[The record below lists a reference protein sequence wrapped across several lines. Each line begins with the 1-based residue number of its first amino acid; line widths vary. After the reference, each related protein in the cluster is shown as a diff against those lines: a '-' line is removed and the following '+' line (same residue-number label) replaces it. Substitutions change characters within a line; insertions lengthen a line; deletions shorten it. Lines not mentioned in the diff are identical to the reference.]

1 MLNYLSLFSGIG
13 APEKALVNLGVPFHL
28 VNYCEIDKYAS
39 KSYAAVHGVSE
50 DLNLWDV
57 TKITKD
63 NIKERIDFI
72 THGSPCFTGDTLVL
86 VKDKGYIPIKDVS
99 VGDKVLT
106 HRNKYS
112 EVTAS
117 QCTGNKDIYMIN
129 AMAFDSIE
137 CTENHRFYVRT
148 RHRVNTHIKGKAI
161 TYRNFDEPV
170 RSGLFYQCYRILK
183 EVNPKYFLMENVVM
197 KQEDESYI
205 SDSMRVK
212 PIRINSSL
220 LSAQLRDRLYW
231 TNIPNATVPKDKHIV
246 LNDILD
252 HGYSDR
258 DKARALLVSDC
269 RPLSDPKKMMHRY
282 KKFTTLIFKSKE
294 HYEECNNE
302 FLNLLNGKKSTAKF
316 WDEHDT
322 NVFDGVRYLNK
333 KERARLQTVPEKYV
347 ECMSEKEAA
356 DLLGDGWTVDVIAH
370 ILKGIKDEI
379 N

>member
-1 MLNYLSLFSGIG
+1 MENINNENTLNVLSLCDGMSCGQMALEKVGI
-13 APEKALVNLGVPFHL
+13 KV
-28 VNYCEIDKYAS
+28 DKYF
-39 KSYAAVHGVSE
+39 AAEIKEIAIKATKHNFPNTIHIG
-50 DLNLWDV
+50 DV
-57 TKITKD
+57 NKITYKD
-63 NIKERIDFI
+63 GVLHTENGDYEVQFDLVIF
-72 THGSPCFTGDTLVL
+72 GSPCQSFSRAMKT
-86 VKDKGYIPIKDVS
+86 DKRIGLD
-99 VGDKVLT
+99 D
-106 HRNKYS
+106 
-112 EVTAS
+112 
-117 QCTGNKDIYMIN
+117 
-129 AMAFDSIE
+129 
-137 CTENHRFYVRT
+137 
-148 RHRVNTHIKGKAI
+148 
-161 TYRNFDEPV
+161 PV

-205 SDSMRVK
+205 SDSMGVK

-370 ILKGIKDEI
+370 ILKGIGSQSH
-379 N
+379 